1 MAAGRLSDFMNE
13 GVVSTFSAAVE
24 LELKGNDETHRFA
37 VNLEPTPLSPCSR
50 HAPGLFQMTFQ
61 VTSSFPC
68 MKLSRLSMR
77 HIGSD
82 GPSHLWRS

>member
-50 HAPGLFQMTFQ
+50 HAPRLFQMKFR

-82 GPSHLWRS
+82 GPSHLWRI